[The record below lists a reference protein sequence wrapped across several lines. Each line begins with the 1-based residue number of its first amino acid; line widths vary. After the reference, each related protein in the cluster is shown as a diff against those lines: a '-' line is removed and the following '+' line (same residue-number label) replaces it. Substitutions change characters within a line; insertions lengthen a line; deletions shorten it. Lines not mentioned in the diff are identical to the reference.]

1 MVFKHSLSLL
11 AIASSMPAL
20 AQRTTANAVTQ
31 ADDAFGRAVGNDRI
45 GIYSSEEVR
54 GFNPVEAGNV
64 RIEGLY
70 YDQQGIASN
79 RMVDSSSIRVG
90 YGARGFP
97 FPSPTGIV
105 DLKLEKYE
113 GKRIYSAEIEVD
125 ANGNSSGSIQLK
137 IPLIKDRL
145 GISVGQGF
153 RIARIP
159 HVRYGDFNSQS
170 LFLGWTPRAD
180 AEVTAYISRFK
191 FVRTN
196 QSPFIFPA
204 TPNVPAKIPRKTLLG
219 QPWARNNAKTINAG
233 LISKIGFGA
242 WRIDAG
248 LFRSQR
254 TDDRSFAD
262 LLLGAQTDG
271 SVANRLIVADEDN
284 FAGSTSGEVRLTR
297 RWTGE
302 VLRHSLIAS
311 IRGRDQR
318 REFGGQQ
325 RVSLGASRIDGK
337 DDRPRP
343 NFTFGPNDV
352 SAVRQITVGLGYELQ
367 IKNKGSLS
375 IAAQKADYRKT
386 VDFATAALNDAVTRD
401 KPLLLNANASVNV
414 LPGLIAYG
422 GYVRG
427 LEESAVAPDIAI
439 NRSEAP
445 PALRTRQIDAGLR
458 YAISSKL
465 ALIAGVF
472 DIEKPYFN
480 IDTTQRF
487 RQLGTVRN
495 RGIELSL
502 SGTLAKGLTVVAGAL
517 IIDPKISGPDV
528 SAGLIGERPVGS
540 FKRRAVANLDWRPA
554 GQETWSFDLAL
565 EAISPETANIANS
578 FTGTARETVGIG
590 TRYRFKLAKAN
601 MLLRGQVTNLFND
614 YGWRVSSS
622 GGFSFSQA
630 RTFLL
635 SLAAD
640 I

>member
-1 MVFKHSLSLL
+1 MVFRQALSLL
-11 AIASSMPAL
+11 AIASSLPAY

-70 YDQQGIASN
+70 YDQQGLASN

-113 GKRIYSAEIEVD
+113 GKRIYSAELEMD
-125 ANGNSSGSIQLK
+125 TDGNSTGSLQLK
-137 IPLIKDRL
+137 VPLIKDKL
-145 GISVGQGF
+145 GLSVGQGF
-153 RIARIP
+153 RIARLP
-159 HVRYGDFNSQS
+159 HVRYGNFNSQS

-191 FVRTN
+191 FARAN

-204 TPNVPAKIPRKTLLG
+204 TPDIPARIPRKTLLG
-219 QPWARNNAKTINAG
+219 QPWARNSFHTINAG
-233 LISKIGFGA
+233 LISKIGFGE
-242 WRIDAG
+242 WRVDAG

-254 TDDRSFAD
+254 SDDRSFAD
-262 LLLGAQTDG
+262 LLLGARPDG

-284 FAGSTSGEVRLTR
+284 FAGSTSGEVRVTR
-297 RWTGE
+297 RWIGE
-302 VLRHSLIAS
+302 TLRHSLIAS
-311 IRGRDQR
+311 VRGRDQK

-325 RVSLGASRIDGK
+325 RVSLGASRIDIQ
-337 DDRPRP
+337 DDRARP
-343 NFTFGPNDV
+343 NFTFGANDV
-352 SAVRQITVGLGYELQ
+352 SAVKQITLGLGYELQ
-367 IKNKGSLS
+367 IKNRGSLS

-386 VDFATAALNDAVTRD
+386 VDFANAALANAITRD
-401 KPLLLNANASVNV
+401 KPFLLNANASINL

-445 PALRTRQIDAGLR
+445 PALRTRQVDAGLR
-458 YAISSKL
+458 YAITDKL

-472 DIEKPYFN
+472 DIKKPYFN
-480 IDTTQRF
+480 VDSTQRF
-487 RQLGTVRN
+487 RQLGGVRN
-495 RGIELSL
+495 RGVELSL
-502 SGTLAKGLTVVAGAL
+502 SGTLAKGLTIVAGAL

-528 SAGLIGERPVGS
+528 EAGLIGERPVGS

-554 GQETWSFDLAL
+554 GQEAWSFDLAL

-578 FTGTARETVGIG
+578 FSGTARETVGIG
-590 TRYRFKLAKAN
+590 TRYRFKLGRAN
-601 MLLRGQVTNLFND
+601 MLLRGLVTNLFND

-622 GGFSFSQA
+622 GGFSFSPA
-630 RTFLL
+630 RTISL

>member
-1 MVFKHSLSLL
+1 MSRHLLSLL
-11 AIASSMPAL
+11 AIGISFPAL

-79 RMVDSSSIRVG
+79 RLVDSTSIRVG
-90 YGARGFP
+90 YGARSLP

-113 GKRIYSAEIEVD
+113 GKRIYSAELELDID
-125 ANGNSSGSIQLK
+125 GNSTGFLQLK
-137 IPLIKDRL
+137 IPLIKDKL
-145 GISVGQGF
+145 GLSVGQGF
-153 RIARIP
+153 RFARIP
-159 HVRYGDFNSQS
+159 HTRYGDFSSQS

-180 AEVTAYISRFK
+180 AEVTAYVSRFK
-191 FVRTN
+191 FARTN

-204 TPNVPAKIPRKTLLG
+204 TPNVPARIPRKTLLG
-219 QPWARNNAKTINAG
+219 QPWARNSAHTINAG
-233 LISKIGFGA
+233 LISKIGFGE
-242 WRIDAG
+242 WRVDAG

-254 TDDRSFAD
+254 SDDRSFAD
-262 LLLGAQTDG
+262 LLLGVQTDG

-297 RWTGE
+297 RWTGDA
-302 VLRHSLIAS
+302 LRHSLIAS
-311 IRGRDQR
+311 VRGRDQT

-325 RVSLGASRIDGK
+325 RVSLGGSRIDVK
-337 DDRPRP
+337 DDRARP
-343 NFTFGPNDV
+343 VFTFGSNDV
-352 SAVRQITVGLGYELQ
+352 SAVRQITFALGYELV
-367 IKNKGSLS
+367 IKNRGSLS
-375 IAAQKADYRKT
+375 IGAQKADYRKT
-386 VDFATAALNDAVTRD
+386 VDFANATLTNAVTKD
-401 KPLLLNANASVNV
+401 KPFLINANASINI

-445 PALRTRQIDAGLR
+445 PALRTRQVDAGLR
-458 YAISSKL
+458 YAITGKL
-465 ALIAGVF
+465 ALIVGLF

-480 IDTTQRF
+480 VDNAQRF
-487 RQLGTVRN
+487 RQLGEVRN
-495 RGIELSL
+495 RGVELSL
-502 SGTLAKGLTVVAGAL
+502 SGTLAKGLTIVAGAL

-528 SAGLIGERPVGS
+528 DAGRVGERPVGS
-540 FKRRAVANLDWRPA
+540 FKRRAVANFDWKPA
-554 GQETWSFDLAL
+554 GQEAWSFDLAL

-590 TRYRFKLAKAN
+590 TRYRFKLGRAS
-601 MLLRGQVTNLFND
+601 MLLRGLVTNLFND

-630 RTFLL
+630 RTISL